1 MLIFLNFVKDAPNS
15 CEGDLEADSLPPTYD
30 L

>member
-15 CEGDLEADSLPPTYD
+15 VEEDLEADSLPPTHD